1 MGLAE
6 AEVKERVE
14 EALAIV
20 GLDGEIVDRS
30 PFELSGGQKRRVAI
44 AGVLAMR
51 PKYLILDEPTAGLD
65 PMGRQEILGE
75 ISALQRQGVTVV
87 LVSHNMEEVARL
99 VSRLAVM
106 HDGRIIVQG
115 RPEEVFSNG
124 DLLEEVGLALPQIAQ
139 LMHRLRE
146 RGLDIPVNIYTVE
159 ETREAILRTGPKAG
173 QVGPLFDLVGER
185 DGLVARYDP
194 RAVHTRRILCPSPDP
209 RTKHHRHD
217 APHHPALPGRDF
229 SRLWTHRPIYQRAD
243 SSGPF
248 VAPFCA
254 PGDSS
259 HAGYHPFH
267 PGPPV
272 FLSEGGIIGQL
283 GPLKV
288 TKEGL
293 FKGGMMV
300 TRLLL
305 LIIGA
310 SLLTSPPRPS
320 P

>member
-1 MGLAE
+1 MSIRVEDLVHIYQAGTPLATEALKGITLEIQEGEFFGLIGQTGSGKSTLIQHLNGLIKPSRGLVQVDGQNLWERGANLKEIRQKVGLVFQYPEHQLFEETVFADVAFGPRNMGLAE

-20 GLDGEIVDRS
+20 GLDGEIADRS

-106 HDGRIIVQG
+106 HDGKIIAQG
-115 RPEEVFSNG
+115 RPEEVFSKG

-146 RGLDIPVNIYTVE
+146 RGLDIPVDIYTVGE
-159 ETREAILRTGPKAG
+159 AREAILR
-173 QVGPLFDLVGER
+173 
-185 DGLVARYDP
+185 
-194 RAVHTRRILCPSPDP
+194 I
-209 RTKHHRHD
+209 
-217 APHHPALPGRDF
+217 
-229 SRLWTHRPIYQRAD
+229 
-243 SSGPF
+243 
-248 VAPFCA
+248 
-254 PGDSS
+254 
-259 HAGYHPFH
+259 
-267 PGPPV
+267 
-272 FLSEGGIIGQL
+272 L
-283 GPLKV
+283 GPERGKAAR
-288 TKEGL
+288 
-293 FKGGMMV
+293 F
-300 TRLLL
+300 
-305 LIIGA
+305 
-310 SLLTSPPRPS
+310 LTL
-320 P
+320 

>member
-1 MGLAE
+1 MSIRVEDLVHIYQAGTPLATEALKGVTLEIQEGEFFGLIGQTGSGKSTLIQHLNGLIKPSRGLVQVDGQNLWERGANLKEIRQKVGLVFQYPEHQLFEETVFADVAFGPRNMGLAE

-20 GLDGEIVDRS
+20 GLDGEIADRS

-115 RPEEVFSNG
+115 RPEEVFSKG

-146 RGLDIPVNIYTVE
+146 RGLDIPVDIYTVGE
-159 ETREAILRTGPKAG
+159 AREAILR
-173 QVGPLFDLVGER
+173 
-185 DGLVARYDP
+185 
-194 RAVHTRRILCPSPDP
+194 I
-209 RTKHHRHD
+209 
-217 APHHPALPGRDF
+217 
-229 SRLWTHRPIYQRAD
+229 
-243 SSGPF
+243 
-248 VAPFCA
+248 
-254 PGDSS
+254 
-259 HAGYHPFH
+259 
-267 PGPPV
+267 
-272 FLSEGGIIGQL
+272 L
-283 GPLKV
+283 GPERGKAAR
-288 TKEGL
+288 
-293 FKGGMMV
+293 F
-300 TRLLL
+300 
-305 LIIGA
+305 
-310 SLLTSPPRPS
+310 LTL
-320 P
+320 

>member
-1 MGLAE
+1 MSIRVEDLVHIYQAGTPLATEALKGVTLEIQEGEFFGLIGQTGSGKSTLIQHLNGLIKPSRGLVQVDGQNLWERGANLKEIRQKVGLVFQYPEHQLFEETVFADVAFGPRNMGLAE

-115 RPEEVFSNG
+115 RPEEVFSKG

-146 RGLDIPVNIYTVE
+146 RGLDIPVDIYTVGE
-159 ETREAILRTGPKAG
+159 AREAILR
-173 QVGPLFDLVGER
+173 
-185 DGLVARYDP
+185 
-194 RAVHTRRILCPSPDP
+194 I
-209 RTKHHRHD
+209 
-217 APHHPALPGRDF
+217 
-229 SRLWTHRPIYQRAD
+229 
-243 SSGPF
+243 
-248 VAPFCA
+248 
-254 PGDSS
+254 
-259 HAGYHPFH
+259 
-267 PGPPV
+267 
-272 FLSEGGIIGQL
+272 L
-283 GPLKV
+283 GPERGKAAR
-288 TKEGL
+288 
-293 FKGGMMV
+293 F
-300 TRLLL
+300 
-305 LIIGA
+305 
-310 SLLTSPPRPS
+310 LTL
-320 P
+320 